1 MNNFVFL
8 DNGFTDTY
16 EILENLESISK
27 NYKLKLP
34 LEFAD
39 NLIYIQ
45 KNCNSSKIVYEGN
58 TKIVLDSLDKTVAKV
73 YKSSIQFEQESFFYT
88 YLSTNNYQNLLPK
101 TVFKRCYSIQDKLQP
116 LRYDSEI
123 PEHLREVIF
132 DSGPAQFG
140 RDSNADVLIID
151 FENVNLK
158 KLGLE
163 VSKSLKNIFDR
174 KAK

>member
-8 DNGFTDTY
+8 DNGFKDTY

-27 NYKLKLP
+27 KYKLELP
-34 LEFAD
+34 PEFAD

-45 KNCNSSKIVYEGN
+45 KNYNASKIVCEGH
-58 TKIVLDSLDKTVAKV
+58 TKIVLDSSSKTVAKV
-73 YKSSIQFEQESFFYT
+73 YKSDIQYKQESFFYT
-88 YLSTNNYQNLLPK
+88 HLRKNKYQNLLPK
-101 TVFKRCYSIQDKLQP
+101 TVFRRCYSIQDKIQP
-116 LRYDSEI
+116 LQYDSEI

-132 DSGPAQFG
+132 DSGAAQFG

-158 KLGLE
+158 KLGLQ
-163 VSKSLKNIFDR
+163 VSKSLKNIFDQ